1 MPTQEAS
8 FAYYLSR
15 LRCEEPQWHG
25 YQPEAHG
32 DAGLFRLSL
41 RNLGVP
47 VLELNEAP
55 QGVAET
61 WLAEAMVLSAEYLV
75 PVVVFGG
82 SNLSSGGLVAG
93 RQEEVSDLSWL
104 SARQIALTSA
114 IEASPLNQELRRSR
128 DKSGA
133 LHLGWQTEFDQLAGN
148 RLMLA
153 WSSPLPL
160 RRIRDFSARCPD
172 LVVSGVDVDSL
183 TADVAAQGISVAQW
197 RFAVKYKL

>member
-1 MPTQEAS
+1 
-8 FAYYLSR
+8 
-15 LRCEEPQWHG
+15 
-25 YQPEAHG
+25 
-32 DAGLFRLSL
+32 AGLFRQSL

-47 VLELNEAP
+47 LLELNEAP
-55 QGVAET
+55 QPIAEK

-82 SNLSSGGLVAG
+82 INLSSRALVTG
-93 RQEEVSDLSWL
+93 RHEEVSDLSWL

-128 DKSGA
+128 DKSGV
-133 LHLGWQTEFDQLAGN
+133 LHLGWQPEFDQHVGN
-148 RLMLA
+148 YLMLA

-172 LVVSGVDVDSL
+172 LVVSGVGVDSL

>member
-32 DAGLFRLSL
+32 DAGLFRQSL

-82 SNLSSGGLVAG
+82 SNLSTGGLVAG
-93 RQEEVSDLSWL
+93 RHEEVSDLSWL
-104 SARQIALTSA
+104 SARQIALTTA
-114 IEASPLNQELRRSR
+114 IEASPLNQELRRTR
-128 DKSGA
+128 DKSGV
-133 LHLGWQTEFDQLAGN
+133 LHLGWQSKFDQLAGN

-172 LVVSGVDVDSL
+172 LVVSGVGVDSL
-183 TADVAAQGISVAQW
+183 AADVAAQGISVAQW
-197 RFAVKYKL
+197 RFAVK